1 MIVKVSISQKII
13 FQRRLQKTIHQGPIF
28 QALLCQTRPSH
39 WYSFLSVSKNG
50 VLTRT
55 AVSSFRG
62 RHVTRADVI
71 AMVTVSTLCA
81 RHHLGIPTHYP
92 IFPRVLIALAA
103 LLRWERLSCT
113 TLMTGIPR
121 ESPSQ
126 RMDSRLWSSL

>member
-1 MIVKVSISQKII
+1 MIVKVSIIQKII
-13 FQRRLQKTIHQGPIF
+13 FQGRLQKTIHQGPIF
-28 QALLCQTRPSH
+28 QVLLCQTQPSH
-39 WYSFLSVSKNG
+39 WNCSLSISKKW

-92 IFPRVLIALAA
+92 IFP
-103 LLRWERLSCT
+103 
-113 TLMTGIPR
+113 
-121 ESPSQ
+121 
-126 RMDSRLWSSL
+126 